1 MTKRKISSWIKVLT
15 IATFITAICAT
26 AYAAAIDNILLRW
39 RKTALYE
46 ENTSNLTVAVTY
58 YSAELVEAE
67 IQAEAEKNL
76 WTQDELERYKY
87 RYLQMLNLAEMIP
100 IKVEFVNN
108 GPTMYPGPFDK
119 MIDMKIGNKT
129 YEPVDYD
136 KRMNF
141 SFQGEKEGLVFFNRF
156 DPKTGKNI
164 LEGQKRVTIEISS
177 GISPLIAGRG
187 KRARFFWDIKND
199 DPSKLYAGQTA
210 ARLETDRLIKRL
222 ENLRKDRADEE
233 ARLKAIDDEINTI
246 QARLD
251 ELASIQ

>member
-1 MTKRKISSWIKVLT
+1 M
-15 IATFITAICAT
+15 FITAICAT

-246 QARLD
+246 QSRLD

>member
-15 IATFITAICAT
+15 IAIFITAICAT

-87 RYLQMLNLAEMIP
+87 RYLQMLNLADMIP

-187 KRARFFWDIKND
+187 KRARFFWDISND

-210 ARLETDRLIKRL
+210 ARLETDRLLKRL
-222 ENLRKDRADEE
+222 ENLRKDRSEEE
-233 ARLKAIDDEINTI
+233 AKLKAIDDEINTI
-246 QARLD
+246 QTRLAA
-251 ELASIQ
+251 LASIQ

>member
-1 MTKRKISSWIKVLT
+1 MTRHRISSWIKVLT

-26 AYAAAIDNILLRW
+26 VYAAALDNILLRW

-87 RYLQMLNLAEMIP
+87 RHLQTLNLAEMIP

-119 MIDMKIGNKT
+119 MIEMRIGNKT

-141 SFQGEKEGLVFFNRF
+141 SFQGEKDGLVFFNRF

-164 LEGQKRVTIEISS
+164 LDGQKRVTIEISS

-187 KRARFFWDIKND
+187 KRARFFWDIQND

-222 ENLRKDRADEE
+222 ENLRKDESDEE
-233 ARLKAIDDEINTI
+233 ARLNSIRDEIATI
-246 QARLD
+246 QSRLD
-251 ELASIQ
+251 ELAKIQ

>member
-1 MTKRKISSWIKVLT
+1 MTKHRISSWIKVLT

-26 AYAAAIDNILLRW
+26 AYASALDNILLRW

-87 RYLQMLNLAEMIP
+87 RYLQTLNLAEMIP

-119 MIDMKIGNKT
+119 MIEMRIGNKT

-141 SFQGEKEGLVFFNRF
+141 SFQGEKDGLVFFSRF

-164 LEGQKRVTIEISS
+164 LDGQKRVTIEISS

-210 ARLETDRLIKRL
+210 ARLETDRLLKRL
-222 ENLRKDRADEE
+222 ENLRKDRSEEE
-233 ARLKAIDDEINTI
+233 AKLKAIDDEINTI
-246 QARLD
+246 QTRLD

>member
-15 IATFITAICAT
+15 ITMFITAICAT

-39 RKTALYE
+39 RKTAKYQE
-46 ENTSNLTVAVTY
+46 GTSNLTVAVTY

-108 GPTMYPGPFDK
+108 GPTMHPGPFDK
-119 MIDMKIGNKT
+119 MIKMQIGRKT

-136 KRMNF
+136 KRLNF
-141 SFQGEKEGLVFFNRF
+141 AFQGEKEGLVFFPRY
-156 DPKTGKNI
+156 DEKTGKSV
-164 LEGQKRVTIEISS
+164 LDGQKRVTIELSP
-177 GISPLIAGRG
+177 GISTLIALRSSN
-187 KRARFFWDIKND
+187 ARFFWDIKND

-210 ARLETDRLIKRL
+210 ARLETDRLLKRL
-222 ENLRKDRADEE
+222 ENLRKDRSEEE

>member
-1 MTKRKISSWIKVLT
+1 MTKHKISSWIKVLT
-15 IATFITAICAT
+15 IAIFITAICAT

-39 RKTALYE
+39 RKSAKYE
-46 ENTSNLTVAVTY
+46 DNTSNLTVAVTY

-87 RYLQMLNLAEMIP
+87 RYLQTLNLAEMIP
-100 IKVEFVNN
+100 IRVEFVNN

-246 QARLD
+246 QSRLD
-251 ELASIQ
+251 ELAKVQ

>member
-1 MTKRKISSWIKVLT
+1 MTKRRISSWIKVLT
-15 IATFITAICAT
+15 IAIFITAICAT

-46 ENTSNLTVAVTY
+46 DNMSNLTVAVTY

-87 RYLQMLNLAEMIP
+87 RYLQMLNLSEMIP
-100 IKVEFVNN
+100 IKVEFINN

-141 SFQGEKEGLVFFNRF
+141 SFQGEKDGLVFFNRF

-164 LEGQKRVTIEISS
+164 LDGQKRVTIEISS

-199 DPSKLYAGQTA
+199 DPSKLYAGKTA
-210 ARLETDRLIKRL
+210 ARLETDRLLKRL
-222 ENLRKDRADEE
+222 ENLRKDRSEEE
-233 ARLKAIDDEINTI
+233 AKLKAIDDEINTI
-246 QARLD
+246 QTRLD
-251 ELASIQ
+251 ELASIR

>member
-1 MTKRKISSWIKVLT
+1 MTKRRISSWIKVLT

-26 AYAAAIDNILLRW
+26 AYAAALDNILLRW

-87 RYLQMLNLAEMIP
+87 RYLQTLNLAEMIP

-119 MIDMKIGNKT
+119 MIEMRIGNKT

-141 SFQGEKEGLVFFNRF
+141 SFQGEKDGLVFFSRF

-164 LEGQKRVTIEISS
+164 LDGQKRVTIEISS

-187 KRARFFWDIKND
+187 KRARFFWDIQND

-210 ARLETDRLIKRL
+210 ARLETDRLLKRL
-222 ENLRKDRADEE
+222 ENLRKDRSEEE
-233 ARLKAIDDEINTI
+233 AKLKAIDDEISTI
-246 QARLD
+246 QSRLD
-251 ELASIQ
+251 ELAKVQ

>member
-15 IATFITAICAT
+15 IAIFITAICAT

-87 RYLQMLNLAEMIP
+87 RYLQMLNLADMIP

-210 ARLETDRLIKRL
+210 ARLETARLLKRL
-222 ENLRKDRADEE
+222 ENLRTDRSEEE
-233 ARLKAIDDEINTI
+233 AKLKAIDDEINTI
-246 QARLD
+246 QTRLD

>member
-1 MTKRKISSWIKVLT
+1 MTKRRISSWIKVLT

-210 ARLETDRLIKRL
+210 ARLETDRLLKRL
-222 ENLRKDRADEE
+222 ENLRKDRAGEE

-246 QARLD
+246 QTRLD

>member
-1 MTKRKISSWIKVLT
+1 MTKHRISSWIKVLT

-26 AYAAAIDNILLRW
+26 AYAAALDNILLRW

-76 WTQDELERYKY
+76 WTQDELEKYKY
-87 RYLQMLNLAEMIP
+87 RYLQTLNLAEMIP

-141 SFQGEKEGLVFFNRF
+141 SFQGEKDGLVFFNRF

-164 LEGQKRVTIEISS
+164 LDGQKRVTIEISA

-187 KRARFFWDIKND
+187 KQARFFWDIKND

-210 ARLETDRLIKRL
+210 ARLETDRLLKRL

-233 ARLKAIDDEINTI
+233 GKLKAIDDEINTI
-246 QARLD
+246 QTRLD

>member
-1 MTKRKISSWIKVLT
+1 MTKHKISSWIKVLI
-15 IATFITAICAT
+15 IAIFITAICAT

-39 RKTALYE
+39 RKSIEFE
-46 ENTSNLTVAVTY
+46 ENVSNLTVAVTY

-141 SFQGEKEGLVFFNRF
+141 SFQGEKDGLVFFSRF

-164 LEGQKRVTIEISS
+164 LDGQKRVTIEISS

-187 KRARFFWDIKND
+187 KRARFFWDIQND

-210 ARLETDRLIKRL
+210 ARLETDRLLKRL
-222 ENLRKDRADEE
+222 ENLRKDRSEEE
-233 ARLKAIDDEINTI
+233 AKLKAIDDEINTI
-246 QARLD
+246 QTRLD

>member
-1 MTKRKISSWIKVLT
+1 MTRTNASSWIKIFCISMLMIFV
-15 IATFITAICAT
+15 CSD
-26 AYAAAIDNILLRW
+26 AYAASLDNILLRW
-39 RKTALYE
+39 RKKAEYIDG
-46 ENTSNLTVAVTY
+46 TSNLTVYITY

-67 IQAEAEKNL
+67 IQAEAQKNL
-76 WTQDELERYKY
+76 WTQDELEKYKY

-136 KRMNF
+136 KRLNF
-141 SFQGEKEGLVFFNRF
+141 SFQGEKDGLVFFNRF

-164 LEGQKRVTIEISS
+164 LEGQKRVTIELSPGISTLISS
-177 GISPLIAGRG
+177 RG
-187 KRARFFWDIKND
+187 SKARFFWDIQND

-210 ARLETDRLIKRL
+210 ARLETDRLLKRL

-233 ARLKAIDDEINTI
+233 GKLKAIDDEINTV
-246 QARLD
+246 QTRLD
-251 ELASIQ
+251 ELAKIQ

>member
-1 MTKRKISSWIKVLT
+1 MAKRRISSWIKVLT
-15 IATFITAICAT
+15 IAIFITAICAT

-141 SFQGEKEGLVFFNRF
+141 SFQGEKDGLVFFNRF

-164 LEGQKRVTIEISS
+164 LDGQKRVTIEISS

-222 ENLRKDRADEE
+222 ENLRKDRSEEE
-233 ARLKAIDDEINTI
+233 AKLKAIDDEINTI
-246 QARLD
+246 QTRLD
-251 ELASIQ
+251 ELASIR

>member
-1 MTKRKISSWIKVLT
+1 MTKHKISSWIKVLI
-15 IATFITAICAT
+15 IAIFITAICAT

-210 ARLETDRLIKRL
+210 ARLETDRLLKRL
-222 ENLRKDRADEE
+222 ENLRKDRSEEE
-233 ARLKAIDDEINTI
+233 AKLKAIDDEINTI
-246 QARLD
+246 QTRLD

>member
-1 MTKRKISSWIKVLT
+1 M
-15 IATFITAICAT
+15 FITAICAT

-246 QARLD
+246 QSRLD
-251 ELASIQ
+251 ELAKVQ

>member
-1 MTKRKISSWIKVLT
+1 MNRHKISSWIKVLT

-39 RKTALYE
+39 RKTALYQE
-46 ENTSNLTVAVTY
+46 GTSNLTVAITY

-67 IQAEAEKNL
+67 LQAEAEKNL

-87 RYLQMLNLAEMIP
+87 RYLQTLNIAEMIP

-108 GPTMYPGPFDK
+108 GPTMHPGPFDK
-119 MIDMKIGNKT
+119 MIAMKIGNKT

-141 SFQGEKEGLVFFNRF
+141 AFQGKREGLVFFNRF

-164 LEGQKRVTIEISS
+164 LEGQKRVTITLSP
-177 GISPLIAGRG
+177 GISPLIATRS
-187 KRARFFWDIKND
+187 RNARFFWDIKND

-210 ARLETDRLIKRL
+210 TRLETDRLLKRL
-222 ENLRKDRADEE
+222 ENLRKDRSEEE
-233 ARLKAIDDEINTI
+233 AKLKAIDDEINTI
-246 QARLD
+246 QTRLD

>member
-15 IATFITAICAT
+15 IATLLTAICAT

-210 ARLETDRLIKRL
+210 ARLETDRLLKRL
-222 ENLRKDRADEE
+222 ENLRKDRSEEE
-233 ARLKAIDDEINTI
+233 AKLKAIDDEINTI